1 MFTGHSRQLRLTSRD
16 AGAGELVSV
25 SPMSEFELIQRFFAA
40 QPVARDDVVI
50 GIGDDAAVLQ
60 PPPGKQLVVTTDAMV
75 EGVHFTADTDPANIG
90 YKALAVNLSD
100 LAAMG
105 AEPAWFLLNLTL
117 PRPNETWL
125 TGFCEG
131 LFALAREFNIQ
142 LVGGNT
148 SRGPLAIAVAA
159 QGFVPEGE
167 AIRRSGAQ
175 PGDSIYVTGT
185 VGDAALALQHRLGQR
200 TLLQTDYD
208 ALRPRLDHPTARVR
222 EGLLLRR
229 FASSAIDVSD
239 GLLADLEHILEASGA
254 GALIVRDRIPLSET
268 YRRHLNEA
276 GWGLAL
282 SGGDDYELLFTVSAR
297 ASREFERWRP
307 RFGCE
312 ATNIGEIVSGPGL
325 TVMDAAGNSF
335 RPTQFGHDHFAG
347 G

>member
-1 MFTGHSRQLRLTSRD
+1 MT
-16 AGAGELVSV
+16 
-25 SPMSEFELIQRFFAA
+25 EFELIRRFFAA
-40 QPVARDDVVI
+40 QSVARDDVVI

-60 PPPGKQLVVTTDAMV
+60 PPSGKQLVVTTDVMV

-117 PRPNETWL
+117 PRPDEAWL

-148 SRGPLAIAVAA
+148 SRGPLAIAIEAH
-159 QGFVPEGE
+159 GLVPEGE
-167 AIRRSGAQ
+167 AIRRSGAR

-185 VGDAALALQHRLGQR
+185 LGDAALALQHRLGR
-200 TLLQTDYD
+200 RMLPQTDYD
-208 ALRPRLDHPTARVR
+208 ALRPRLERPTARVR
-222 EGLLLRR
+222 EGLLLRH
-229 FASSAIDVSD
+229 FASSAIDISD
-239 GLLADLEHILEASGA
+239 GLLADLGHIVEVSGV
-254 GALIVRDRIPLSET
+254 GALVVCDRVPLSET
-268 YRRHLNEA
+268 YRKHLGEV
-276 GWGLAL
+276 GWDLAL
-282 SGGDDYELLFTVSAR
+282 SGGDDYELLFTVPAR
-297 ASREFERWRP
+297 AGREFERWRP

-312 ATNIGEIVSGPGL
+312 ATSIGEIVSGPGL
-325 TVMDAAGNSF
+325 TVLDAAGISY
-335 RPTQFGHDHFAG
+335 RPTQLGHDHFAG